1 MQRAVRLL
9 YVDSELR
16 RWTNHYPKG
25 ESNRCGIPLV
35 HNTKGGVFMAL
46 HKIRSGFMFGI
57 AVIASPCC
65 TPLIVPVVL
74 VLLAGTPIAAWL
86 SYHLSWVYGGL
97 TMISIISFV
106 LGFYWMRRKM
116 FTKPA
121 ALDLST
127 NPVKTLS
134 KASNH

>member
-1 MQRAVRLL
+1 
-9 YVDSELR
+9 
-16 RWTNHYPKG
+16 
-25 ESNRCGIPLV
+25 
-35 HNTKGGVFMAL
+35 MAL
-46 HKIRSGFMFGI
+46 HKIRSGLMFGI

-74 VLLAGTPIAAWL
+74 VLLAGTPVAAWL

-97 TMISIISFV
+97 TMISIISLV
-106 LGFYWMRRKM
+106 LGFYWMRWKK

-121 ALDLST
+121 SLNLST
-127 NPVKTLS
+127 NPANKLS